1 MTCSSLFY
9 NVFVFSYLR
18 HGVYHGGIDVH
29 LFCYLSLPLAYLSNH
44 CPSCEISWNICS
56 CFCFMLGCYCFS
68 FSSQIF
74 SWFSGFLFQHHHV
87 RISGTFQ
94 TGCCSTGG
102 WYESLLCSCYV
113 FYRSKK
119 LKHQQKQELQKLR
132 DQLSVQQVHSS
143 SLHPP
148 SIHSKQL
155 STCCQSDAVKQF
167 LDNLRYI
174 LGFLWSI
181 WADCSWDQ
189 ICINCF
195 NRERERKTLTATKN
209 TQIDSVKTTIRLNK
223 FISKNIQKE

>member
-1 MTCSSLFY
+1 MTCYSLFY
-9 NVFVFSYLR
+9 NVFCFLLLEARCVSWRNWRSPLLLFSLT
-18 HGVYHGGIDVH
+18 
-29 LFCYLSLPLAYLSNH
+29 LAYLSNH
-44 CPSCEISWNICS
+44 CPSCEISWNI
-56 CFCFMLGCYCFS
+56 CYCFS

-94 TGCCSTGG
+94 TGCCSAGG